1 MQISYKDYIAKKQ
14 ELYGEAAAS
23 GEVRED
29 VTWDML
35 RSQINSGL
43 QLGLSQEQIDMYT
56 TAFYSYEQME
66 VIKFALYADL
76 EADILVKLC
85 DPKLETKDMIHIM
98 LHSEETKCLT
108 GAVNSIATYMDELQM
123 VRQEHETVE
132 QDLQNRLREEQ
143 EKNHLLEQK
152 LEELNKKKKEPE
164 SRRDQPERRKRFGK
178 KKTQHLSA
186 EALPDDFNLSN
197 YIIQAHLS
205 ADQMEVIRFAIEKQI
220 DDQMLVQLIDQ
231 HLPAEQLRNMVAVI
245 LTKKLWSRRI
255 RTMESRQI
263 VQYIKKDSIDL
274 SEIDQRLS
282 AMHYKLSMYA
292 LLNESSSIDDNICD
306 LAELRDL
313 NKEVKRIVQMLSIR
327 CNSIDR
333 ILSDTSEQIAKNNRK

>member
-1 MQISYKDYIAKKQ
+1 MQVSYKDYIAKKQ

-66 VIKFALYADL
+66 VIKFALYANL

-132 QDLQNRLREEQ
+132 QDLQNQLREEQ

-164 SRRDQPERRKRFGK
+164 SRRDQPERRKIFGK

-205 ADQMEVIRFAIEKQI
+205 VDQMEVIRFAIEKQI

-245 LTKKLWSRRI
+245 LTKK
-255 RTMESRQI
+255 TMEQEDTDNGEQTNRS
-263 VQYIKKDSIDL
+263 VHKK
-274 SEIDQRLS
+274 R
-282 AMHYKLSMYA
+282 
-292 LLNESSSIDDNICD
+292 
-306 LAELRDL
+306 
-313 NKEVKRIVQMLSIR
+313 
-327 CNSIDR
+327 
-333 ILSDTSEQIAKNNRK
+333 